1 MKNLK
6 AILQPHGKSSK
17 QSKWQE
23 NMEANLTT
31 PAETS
36 SDVQLP
42 DETTSNY
49 YGLLN
54 RQGFACNACM
64 QCEQC
69 MLKLHVRKVGNKD
82 CPLQGGLNPIRATAR
97 RDIKAILTAC

>member
-1 MKNLK
+1 MKNPE

-31 PAETS
+31 PAETP

-54 RQGFACNACM
+54 
-64 QCEQC
+64 
-69 MLKLHVRKVGNKD
+69 LKASH
-82 CPLQGGLNPIRATAR
+82 AMHA
-97 RDIKAILTAC
+97 